1 MAKAIDKGWI
11 SIHRKLKD
19 HWIYPNNRKFT
30 EFEAWIDILL
40 EVNHKDAS
48 VQLGLTVIECKR
60 GQSIKSLD
68 TWANKWKWNKSYVRR
83 FFNLLQKYEMIKTEN
98 VKKTTRITV
107 CKYDTYQIGGN
118 DDETILT
125 QSCNDLDTQLT
136 PNNNDNNDNNKYIV
150 NFEEARKI
158 YPGKKRGSDTEFK
171 NYTKKHK
178 DWKNVLPKLKTS
190 IENQIQARERKVKS
204 GQWVPEWKNFTT
216 WINNRCWEEE
226 TGSNN
231 SLEAIVGYKMIV
243 DRTEAMLNGK
253 EVYIGKMPVY
263 KQTPGMVSID
273 DPRLTDLPIIKA

>member
-1 MAKAIDKGWI
+1 MI
-11 SIHRKLKD
+11 
-19 HWIYPNNRKFT
+19 
-30 EFEAWIDILL
+30 
-40 EVNHKDAS
+40 
-48 VQLGLTVIECKR
+48 VIE
-60 GQSIKSLD
+60 
-68 TWANKWKWNKSYVRR
+68 NVR
-83 FFNLLQKYEMIKTEN
+83 
-98 VKKTTRITV
+98 KTTRITV
-107 CKYDTYQIGGN
+107 CNYDTYQDSGN
-118 DDETILT
+118 DHGTKTERSRNDDGT
-125 QSCNDLDTQLT
+125 QTEREWN
-136 PNNNDNNDNNKYIV
+136 PNNNVNNDNNIYIV

-231 SLEAIVGYKMIV
+231 SLDAIVGYKMII

-253 EVYIGKMPVY
+253 EVYIGKMPVF
-263 KQTPGMVSID
+263 KPTPGMVSID